1 MSAKSLRWTRR
12 AIAAAVAGFFLV
24 AGGELRAGEA
34 AATPTPAIPEVI
46 RLNCAQCHGENLEG
60 GSGGALL
67 PLRAELAKDEK
78 ALRKWIV
85 DGDLDKGMPP
95 SENLS
100 PEEVN
105 AVMDYL
111 RKAGGTGS

>member
-1 MSAKSLRWTRR
+1 
-12 AIAAAVAGFFLV
+12 
-24 AGGELRAGEA
+24 
-34 AATPTPAIPEVI
+34 
-46 RLNCAQCHGENLEG
+46 
-60 GSGGALL
+60 
-67 PLRAELAKDEK
+67 
-78 ALRKWIV
+78 
-85 DGDLDKGMPP
+85 MPP